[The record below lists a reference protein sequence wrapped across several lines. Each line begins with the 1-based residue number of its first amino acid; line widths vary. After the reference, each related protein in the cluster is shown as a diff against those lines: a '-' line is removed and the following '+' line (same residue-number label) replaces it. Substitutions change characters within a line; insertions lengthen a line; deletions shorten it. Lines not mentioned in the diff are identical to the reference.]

1 MNANSSIM
9 ALSVHEDRRDSHT
22 VMARLM
28 ERIEMDCAEDEEE
41 EEGRVFVAISSSALL
56 SVVVIAMMVSLG
68 GGNAANKSFPGVGES
83 IVRGEGDSWESGFT
97 LQCCQIPG
105 SVFM

>member
-1 MNANSSIM
+1 M

-28 ERIEMDCAEDEEE
+28 ERIEMDCAEDGKEEE

-68 GGNAANKSFPGVGES
+68 VATRLIKAFREWVS
-83 IVRGEGDSWESGFT
+83 R
-97 LQCCQIPG
+97 
-105 SVFM
+105 